1 VTEVATVE
9 TSDLSG
15 HLAREVR
22 STALAMAGYGT
33 SNTELRPLHELLR
46 WCEAVLASSPG
57 EVEVVVPMYLLS
69 RFLDDALDNLT
80 GDFLYDANA
89 HEFKT
94 SFFRGLVQDL
104 DELGKAGF
112 ERPELWAPL
121 LRRSLD
127 GYLRV
132 VDSLNVRAEEGL
144 LDAAGPPSKQSAVKV
159 PAEAMT
165 MEGP

>member
-1 VTEVATVE
+1 MTEVATAE

-22 STALAMAGYGT
+22 STARAMAGYGT
-33 SNTELRPLHELLR
+33 SNTELRPLHALLR

-57 EVEVVVPMYLLS
+57 EAEVVVPMYLLS
-69 RFLDDALDNLT
+69 RLLDDALDNLT
-80 GDFLYDANA
+80 GDFRYDAIA
-89 HEFKT
+89 HDLKT

-104 DELGKAGF
+104 DELGEAGF

-132 VDSLNVRAEEGL
+132 VESLNVRAEEGL
-144 LDAAGPPSKQSAVKV
+144 LDAVGPPTKQTAAAV
-159 PAEAMT
+159 AAGATT